1 MFLERKDLFIYLYND
16 MVFVFIVRFIE
27 YELLYEIIVFFFYLI
42 KVGDL
47 ILYGNRVSSLFR

>member
-1 MFLERKDLFIYLYND
+1 MFLDRKDLFIYLYND
-16 MVFVFIVRFIE
+16 MVFVFIDRFIE